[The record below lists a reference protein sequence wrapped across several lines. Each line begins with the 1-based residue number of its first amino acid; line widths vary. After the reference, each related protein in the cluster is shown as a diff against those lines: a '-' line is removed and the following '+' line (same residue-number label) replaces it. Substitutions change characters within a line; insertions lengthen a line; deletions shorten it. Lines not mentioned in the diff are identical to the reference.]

1 MLKQNGNSTRVPG
14 AETKLSDKE
23 LIEELKI
30 SCEQNKK
37 SLQELKELNKEL
49 KKVNEK
55 LTESE
60 ALKTHFISNI
70 TNEIV
75 NPFTSILVLS
85 KNILAVKTGDWNKV
99 SSMAALIHSEAF
111 NLDFQLKN
119 IFAAAKLESGKAF
132 PEISNVDINQ
142 LMQDTINIFKQEADK
157 KQLSIDVLF
166 NDNYKPEETNQHY
179 FKTDPESLKLITANL
194 LSNAIKFSNT
204 QDTIK
209 VKISKLEQS
218 LNISIQDSGI
228 GISKADQKI
237 IFDRFKR
244 LDMNI
249 HSLNKGH
256 GLGLSVIK
264 SILDLMNGKIEIES
278 EINQGSVF
286 TVLLPEAKSETH
298 SYTDDANEFIF
309 GDDEIF

>member
-1 MLKQNGNSTRVPG
+1 MLKNSKNPSQALVEG
-14 AETKLSDKE
+14 AKLTDKE

-30 SCEQNKK
+30 SCGQNKK

-85 KNILAVKTGDWNKV
+85 KNILSVKIGDWKKV
-99 SSMAALIHSEAF
+99 KSMADLIHSEAF
-111 NLDFQLKN
+111 NLDFQLNN

-132 PEISNVDINQ
+132 PEISNVDINR
-142 LMQDTINIFKQEADK
+142 LIQDTINLFKPEADK
-157 KQLSIDVLF
+157 KQLNINFLF
-166 NDNYKPEETNQHY
+166 NDSYKLNETNQYY

-194 LSNAIKFSNT
+194 LSNAIKFSHTHN
-204 QDTIK
+204 TIK

-218 LNISIQDSGI
+218 LNISVQDSGI
-228 GISKADQKI
+228 GISKANQKT

-244 LDMNI
+244 IDMNI

-264 SILDLMNGKIEIES
+264 AILDLMDGKIEIVS
-278 EINQGSVF
+278 KKNQGSVF
-286 TVLLPEAKSETH
+286 TVLLPEAQSGTH
-298 SYTDDANEFIF
+298 ADDDNEFIF